1 VAFSFKFSPY
11 LSIPFIARMQVM
23 KVTKAVFKRGI
34 KGDNEILEDGIPQV
48 AFIGRSNA
56 GKSSLINTLTGVK
69 GLAISSK
76 TPGRTQEINVY
87 LINDTHYFLDL
98 PGYGFTKTKL
108 KIFEKLGKLI
118 YWYLFDSSHTPTVVL
133 LFDAEIGPTD
143 SDLEMLH
150 ELERARKNIVVVANK
165 VDKIQKSKYKPH
177 LEKLEKILQGHQVF
191 PFSSQTKVGVAE
203 LTEKLLS

>member
-1 VAFSFKFSPY
+1 
-11 LSIPFIARMQVM
+11 MN
-23 KVTKAVFKRGI
+23 VTSAVFKKGI
-34 KGDNEILEDGIPQV
+34 KGENGMLMDGKPQV

-76 TPGRTQEINVY
+76 TPGRTQEINIF

-118 YWYLFDSSHTPTVVL
+118 YWYLFNSTNRPKVVL
-133 LFDAEIGPTD
+133 LFDAEIGPTH
-143 SDLEMLH
+143 SDLEMLF
-150 ELERARKNIVVVANK
+150 ELEHAGKDIVLVANK
-165 VDKIQKSKYKPH
+165 VDKIPKSKYKTHMDTIKRH
-177 LEKLEKILQGHQVF
+177 LGGRHQIF
-191 PFSSQTKVGVAE
+191 PFSSKTKVGVEE
-203 LTEKLLS
+203 LLKELLS

>member
-1 VAFSFKFSPY
+1 
-11 LSIPFIARMQVM
+11 M
-23 KVTKAVFKRGI
+23 KITSAVFKRGI
-34 KGDNEILEDGIPQV
+34 KGESGFLMDGKPQV

-76 TPGRTQEINVY
+76 TPGRTQEINIF
-87 LINDTHYFLDL
+87 LINDTHHFLDL

-118 YWYLFDSSHTPTVVL
+118 YWYLFDSTNKPKVVL

-143 SDLEMLH
+143 SDLEMLG
-150 ELERARKNIVVVANK
+150 ELEKANKDIVLVANK
-165 VDKIQKSKYKPH
+165 FDKVPKSKHKPH
-177 LEKLEKILQGHQVF
+177 LEKLERLLTPHRIF
-191 PFSSQTKVGVAE
+191 PFSSQTKMGIE
-203 LTEKLLS
+203 DLTHELLS